1 MTGSGFATMFVVV
14 LLIHVSIIVYTW
26 IEKRCKPILVK
37 LDLFESEVET
47 LHAIAAEYLQMGVA
61 VPGHCIVSPQSAIVT
76 EAKRIETRLMIE
88 LVAIGC
94 AGFIPPGLIA
104 LLINMIH

>member
-1 MTGSGFATMFVVV
+1 MRRKCTSTCIKNGKC
-14 LLIHVSIIVYTW
+14 W
-26 IEKRCKPILVK
+26 
-37 LDLFESEVET
+37 LF
-47 LHAIAAEYLQMGVA
+47 AEYLQMGVA